1 MTDEDKKQFRLA
13 AIRAAQTDIHE
24 AVNEL
29 RNKRPGLSFQS
40 AWNMLEKTKPKLFE
54 ALDKAS
60 DELSKIEQGTQYKQ
74 AFPPNPPTTA
84 PDNVPPSMR
93 PVERRTPTPAKTRDE
108 RVQRTVSV
116 VKGGF
121 ATRLW

>member
-1 MTDEDKKQFRLA
+1 MTDEDKKQFKLA
-13 AIRAAQTDIHE
+13 AIRGSQTDIHE

-40 AWNMLEKTKPKLFE
+40 AWNMLEKTKPELFE

-84 PDNVPPSMR
+84 PDNVPPFDASGRAAHADAGKDSRRAR
-93 PVERRTPTPAKTRDE
+93 PAHGQRR
-108 RVQRTVSV
+108 
-116 VKGGF
+116 
-121 ATRLW
+121 